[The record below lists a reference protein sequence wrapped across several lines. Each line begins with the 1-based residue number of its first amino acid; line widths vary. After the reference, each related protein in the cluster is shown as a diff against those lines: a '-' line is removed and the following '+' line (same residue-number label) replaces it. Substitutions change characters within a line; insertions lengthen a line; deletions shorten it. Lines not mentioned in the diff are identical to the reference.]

1 MDNENRKIIFKE
13 AEENDVDLILDM
25 KLDIIL
31 NNEQTLNM
39 NKNELEKAVL
49 EAEEQ
54 IRENLYNY
62 KLIVENLS
70 VIGFVSI
77 ADLGEEILVDSIY
90 IMSDYRNNGIGTYI
104 LKEIIRTNFKPINI
118 CTSKENNK
126 LINICQNIGF
136 SMEEQENKLYMKYQ
150 NDKEENKQIKAEL
163 LCKEVSKLCEK
174 YKVKYFFYTENK
186 SVSNTSDK
194 NISEQIKQII
204 KKNL

>member
-31 NNEQTLNM
+31 NNKQTLNM

-49 EAEEQ
+49 ETEEQ

-62 KLIVENLS
+62 KLIVNKLN

-77 ADLGEEILVDSIY
+77 VDVSEEILIDSIY
-90 IMSDYRNNGIGTYI
+90 IMSNYRNNGIGTYI